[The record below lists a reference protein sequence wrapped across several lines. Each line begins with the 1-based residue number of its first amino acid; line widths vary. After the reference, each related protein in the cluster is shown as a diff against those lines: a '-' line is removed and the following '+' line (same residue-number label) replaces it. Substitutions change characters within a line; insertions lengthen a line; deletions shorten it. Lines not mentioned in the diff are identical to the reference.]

1 LKRYQVKIIEDAEYD
16 LNEIFQYLA
25 SHDSIESADYVLE
38 QLESRCLSLSDFP
51 LRGHIPPELDHIGVT
66 EYREVLFKPYRIIY
80 QIDDPNVF
88 IHCILDGRR
97 DMSTLLERRL
107 LR

>member
-1 LKRYQVKIIEDAEYD
+1 
-16 LNEIFQYLA
+16 
-25 SHDSIESADYVLE
+25 
-38 QLESRCLSLSDFP
+38 
-51 LRGHIPPELDHIGVT
+51 
-66 EYREVLFKPYRIIY
+66 LFKPYRIIY

-88 IHCILDGRR
+88 IHCILDGRP